1 MARNDLPLS
10 ALDDITQPLSSA
22 DLMLLTQE
30 TPDGPKSA
38 KIKILE
44 MVALLAAELDKNYDD
59 RYLKRV
65 HHALGSSG
73 LIGLGTPDDL
83 LQVDKEFIKDLV
95 PRIVAGTGITVTEG
109 SDNTLTLAS
118 NIINTLTSD
127 STTSSLSAKQG
138 KVLKELI
145 DKLANDILELENKFT
160 LTEYTD
166 VPLNIVGA
174 AAQEAFNNFKINV
187 EKLSIVAI
195 TFPTT
200 PWWSFQHSSDVAV
213 FNAINIAITGADSKE
228 RNVFANRYSR
238 VKTSSEIADVAGGR
252 NFHTIHL
259 IAEPDSVI
267 SINQT
272 MNCSVTGALESLQ
285 GDAFIRYRI
294 LGLGNIEMLPMD
306 VPTPGDNTG
315 GGTPGGGTGGGGEE
329 PQPGDNSVA
338 GTTIPN
344 KYTGIGPNGPWPSV
358 TEDKYGYGLIVF
370 ESNGRHI
377 WKKNADGGHTRWA
390 YRLGCYC
397 ANKAQNKVL
406 INEPFEK
413 LPLGFNIPVL
423 FTGNENYGQRW
434 AYRIN
439 SVHPDWYS
447 QVGSPVTIG
456 AKHSFSFG
464 ATWMYTKTPPQFMLS
479 MGHADALGNMIQ
491 SYSLYTAGDW
501 RVPDPNL
508 TTSHIHITRHLIN
521 TTSDGYL
528 FGIKILVKNCRQ
540 HVGVQRLMVVSSYCG
555 KIKNA
560 PASITTGSDV
570 YDIKTGKTEATKCTG
585 PNIDER
591 KIYDQILDKGEG
603 YLKHPLIQAE
613 GDYFLTFQTTLT
625 KESPAIDV
633 IITDT
638 EIFQDIR
645 TAYPFQ
651 VTEGLIE

>member
-44 MVALLAAELDKNYDD
+44 MIALLATELDKNYDD

-65 HHALGSSG
+65 HHALGTSG
-73 LIGLGTPDDL
+73 LLGLGTVDDL
-83 LQVDKEFIKDLV
+83 LQVDPQFVKDLV
-95 PRIVAGTGITVTEG
+95 PKIVAGTGITVTSG
-109 SDNTLTLAS
+109 TDNTLTIAS

-127 STTSSLSAKQG
+127 SSTSSLSAKQG

-145 DKLANDILELENKFT
+145 DKLAKDMLELENKFT

-238 VKTSSEIADVAGGR
+238 IKTSSEIADIAGGR

-315 GGTPGGGTGGGGEE
+315 GGTPGGGTGGGGET
-329 PQPGDNSVA
+329 PPPGDNSVA

-344 KYTGIGPNGPWPSV
+344 KYGGIGPLSPWPSV

-370 ESNGRHI
+370 ESSGRHV
-377 WKKNADGGHTRWA
+377 WKKNSDGGHAQWS

-397 ANKAQNKVL
+397 TNKAQTKVL

-413 LPLGFNIPVL
+413 LHLGQNIPVL

-434 AYRIN
+434 NYRID
-439 SVHPDWYS
+439 SSHPDWKS

-456 AKHSFSFG
+456 AKYSFSFG
-464 ATWMYTKTPPQFMLS
+464 ADWMYTKTPPQFMMS
-479 MGHADALGNMIQ
+479 IGHADALGKMIQ
-491 SYSLYTAGDW
+491 SHTLYTAGNW
-501 RVPDPNL
+501 RVPDANL
-508 TTSHIHITRHLIN
+508 TTSHIYITRHLISK
-521 TTSDGYL
+521 TSDGYI
-528 FGIKILVKNCRQ
+528 FGIKILIKNCRQ

-555 KIKNA
+555 RILNA
-560 PASITTGSDV
+560 PASITSGRDV
-570 YDIKTGKTEATKCTG
+570 YNVRTGESGTTEDRG
-585 PNIDER
+585 PNISKQ

-613 GDYFLTFQTTLT
+613 GDYFLTFQTKLT
-625 KESPAIDV
+625 KASPEIDV

-645 TAYPFQ
+645 TSRPRL